1 MRGCSGRDG
10 REYFEPCIGIVVER
24 VKTQTTSMGVA
35 PSSPDKAARFNRI
48 VVPHLDA
55 AYNYARWLTRNGA
68 DAEDVAHEAL
78 LRALQFFDS
87 FNREEVRPW
96 LLAIVRNTFYT
107 WLKKNR
113 PLELAEPFNDD
124 SAGAPSQS
132 ADPSEAAILNADRRA
147 LGEAIERL
155 PREYREPLILR
166 EFEEFSYQEIAT
178 ILEIPIGTV
187 MSRLARARQRLAQ
200 AIAGGQR
207 KDAYQRKS

>member
-1 MRGCSGRDG
+1 M
-10 REYFEPCIGIVVER
+10 R
-24 VKTQTTSMGVA
+24 VKTKTTATQGA
-35 PSSPDKAARFNRI
+35 LPSDDKAARFNRI

-55 AYNYARWLTRNGA
+55 AYNYARWLTRNSA

-87 FNREEVRPW
+87 FNREQVRPW

-113 PLELAEPFNDD
+113 PPELAEPFNDD
-124 SAGAPSQS
+124 SSNPAGQS
-132 ADPSEAAILNADRRA
+132 ADPSEEAILNADRRA
-147 LGEAIERL
+147 LAEAIERL
-155 PREYREPLILR
+155 PREFREPVILR
-166 EFEEFSYQEIAT
+166 ELEEMSYQEIAV

-187 MSRLARARQRLAQ
+187 MSRLARARQKLAQ

>member
-1 MRGCSGRDG
+1 MKSKRTAGEGALSSDDK
-10 REYFEPCIGIVVER
+10 VER
-24 VKTQTTSMGVA
+24 FQ
-35 PSSPDKAARFNRI
+35 RI

-87 FNREEVRPW
+87 FNREQVRPW

-113 PLELAEPFNDD
+113 PLELAEPLSDETAGSTGS
-124 SAGAPSQS
+124 SAGSS
-132 ADPSEAAILNADRRA
+132 ADPSEIAILNADRRA
-147 LGEAIERL
+147 LAEALERL
-155 PREYREPLILR
+155 PREYREAVILR
-166 EFEEFSYQEIAT
+166 EMEGLSYQEIAA

-187 MSRLARARQRLAQ
+187 MSRLARARKRLAEV
-200 AIAGGQR
+200 IVGGQS
-207 KDAYQRKS
+207 KDAWQRKS

>member
-1 MRGCSGRDG
+1 VRGINPAFHR
-10 REYFEPCIGIVVER
+10 YPAER
-24 VKTQTTSMGVA
+24 VKTKITANEGA
-35 PSSPDKAARFNRI
+35 LPSADKAGRFNRI

-55 AYNYARWLTRNGA
+55 AYNYARWLTRNSA

-87 FNREEVRPW
+87 FNREQVRPW

-107 WLKKNR
+107 WLKKTR

-124 SAGAPSQS
+124 SPGAGGQS
-132 ADPSEAAILNADRRA
+132 ADPSEEAILNADRRA
-147 LGEAIERL
+147 LSEAIERL
-155 PREYREPLILR
+155 PREFREPLILR
-166 EFEEFSYQEIAT
+166 ELEELSYQEIAT

-187 MSRLARARQRLAQ
+187 MSRLARARQRLTQ

-207 KDAYQRKS
+207 KDAYHRKS

>member
-1 MRGCSGRDG
+1 M
-10 REYFEPCIGIVVER
+10 R
-24 VKTQTTSMGVA
+24 VKTKTTATQGA
-35 PSSPDKAARFNRI
+35 LPADDKARRFNRI

-55 AYNYARWLTRNGA
+55 AYNYARWLTRNSA

-78 LRALQFFDS
+78 VRALQFFDS
-87 FNREEVRPW
+87 FNREQVRPW

-113 PLELAEPFNDD
+113 PMELAEPFNDD
-124 SAGAPSQS
+124 SSIPAGQS
-132 ADPSEAAILNADRRA
+132 ADPSAEAILNADRRA
-147 LGEAIERL
+147 LAEAIERL
-155 PREYREPLILR
+155 PREFREPVILR
-166 EFEEFSYQEIAT
+166 ELEEMSYQEIAV

-187 MSRLARARQRLAQ
+187 MSRLARARQKLAQ

>member
-1 MRGCSGRDG
+1 M
-10 REYFEPCIGIVVER
+10 
-24 VKTQTTSMGVA
+24 
-35 PSSPDKAARFNRI
+35 
-48 VVPHLDA
+48 PHLDA
-55 AYNYARWLTRNGA
+55 AYNYARWLTRNSA

-78 LRALQFFDS
+78 VRALQFFDS
-87 FNREEVRPW
+87 FNREQVRPW
-96 LLAIVRNTFYT
+96 LLAIVRNTFYS

-124 SAGAPSQS
+124 SPNAGSQS
-132 ADPSEAAILNADRRA
+132 ADPSEIAILNADRCA
-147 LGEAIERL
+147 LAEAIDRL
-155 PREYREPLILR
+155 PREFREPVILR
-166 EFEEFSYQEIAT
+166 ELEELSYQEIAA

>member
-1 MRGCSGRDG
+1 M
-10 REYFEPCIGIVVER
+10 VER

-35 PSSPDKAARFNRI
+35 PSSSDKAARFNRI